1 MTLACKYCNLDNY
14 HNSGALSKK
23 YYGFDK
29 NIEIQDGCYNEFG
42 MAYNADTKSYLIYSF
57 SEDDAIIDINFC
69 PFCGE
74 KLNSEDEKRS
84 DDVG

>member
-14 HNSGALSKK
+14 HDSSALSKK

-29 NIEIQDGCYNEFG
+29 NIKIQDGYNEFG

-57 SEDDAIIDINFC
+57 SEDDAVIDINFC

-74 KLNSEDEKRS
+74 KISKDQRS